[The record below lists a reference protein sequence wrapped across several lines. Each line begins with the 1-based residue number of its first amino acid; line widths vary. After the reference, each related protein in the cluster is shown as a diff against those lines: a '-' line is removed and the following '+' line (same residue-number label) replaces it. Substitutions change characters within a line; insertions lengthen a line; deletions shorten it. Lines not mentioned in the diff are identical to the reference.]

1 MSYQIEEDDIYI
13 KTIWRE
19 SNGRESNGRESN
31 VKKNKKIHFDQ
42 TVSAILIPSIKDMGP
57 EIIKELWWTK
67 VDYILFSVSANK
79 EIAAFLKEYTEL
91 TRKDAIRLLYDHSI
105 VYFLEK

>member
-19 SNGRESNGRESN
+19 SNGRESKE
-31 VKKNKKIHFDQ
+31 KTNKKIHFNE
-42 TVSAILIPSIKDMGP
+42 TVSAILIPSIKDMGH

-67 VDYILFSVSANK
+67 IDYILFSISANQ
-79 EIAAFLKEYTEL
+79 EIRAFLKEYTDL

-105 VYFLEK
+105 IHL